1 LSPNSGAKANINHFG
16 LVPCVDGS
24 ELAREIRQACKLSML
39 ESEVLHSLNTSAMQA
54 DCSAAD
60 GLNSASA
67 VLGAAKSTKQIAPTI
82 PLRMVFMAFPLA

>member
-1 LSPNSGAKANINHFG
+1 
-16 LVPCVDGS
+16 
-24 ELAREIRQACKLSML
+24 LASRQACKLSML

-54 DCSAAD
+54 YCSAAD